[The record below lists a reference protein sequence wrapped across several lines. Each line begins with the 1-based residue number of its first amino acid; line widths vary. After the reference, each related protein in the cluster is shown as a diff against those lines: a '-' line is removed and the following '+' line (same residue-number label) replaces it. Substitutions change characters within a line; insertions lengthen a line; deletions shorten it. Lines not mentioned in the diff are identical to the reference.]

1 MNVLIV
7 KSRRLAEIIRKY
19 DSLAV
24 AFSGGVDS
32 TFLLAFASKVFQSE
46 NIDARLLAVTAASL
60 IHPEKDG
67 QAAARFAKEN
77 AICHQVI
84 HTDEM
89 MSSEFLKNSRRR
101 CYVCKKI
108 IFARIWEAA
117 EKSGICA
124 VAHGVNADDT
134 KDFRPG
140 LKAAREMDISAPLA
154 EAGLTKN
161 EIRML
166 AREMGLA
173 VWDKPASG
181 CLATRIPYDQSITSS
196 KLRQIAAA
204 EKVLADLGVQSC
216 RVRHYG
222 ETAKIEVPDQD
233 MEKIIQS
240 TVRTHIVEKFRKIGF
255 LYISMDLEGFVS
267 GRLNRSVSVQHSGK

>member
-1 MNVLIV
+1 MNDLVV
-7 KSRRLAEIIRKY
+7 KSRRLADIIKEY

-24 AFSGGVDS
+24 AFSGGADS

-46 NIDARLLAVTAASL
+46 NIDARLLAVTAVSQ
-60 IHPEKDG
+60 IYPEKDV
-67 QAAARFAKEN
+67 QAAALFAKEN
-77 AICHQVI
+77 GICHQVI
-84 HTDEM
+84 HTQEM
-89 MSSEFLKNSRRR
+89 ASSEFLKNSRLR

-108 IFARIWEAA
+108 IFARMREVA
-117 EKSGICA
+117 EKFGIGA

-204 EKVLADLGVQSC
+204 EQVLADLGVQSC

-233 MEKIIQS
+233 MEKIIQP

-255 LYISMDLEGFVS
+255 LYISMDLEGFAS
-267 GRLNRSVSVQHSGK
+267 GRLNRSVLVQHSGK